1 MSTEAFG
8 MGRLMRWALRYGMLP
23 ILVALELCGQA
34 VAFGDAAVGN
44 PAPDFILTDTTGQS
58 RSLSQWKGK
67 VVVLEWSNHECPF
80 VRKHYGSGNMQRLQ
94 ATYAKQGVGWLTI
107 LSSAPGKQGHVSP
120 DQADALTK
128 DRGAGPT
135 AVLLDP
141 DGTVGRRYGA
151 KTTPH
156 LFIIDANGMLAY
168 AGAIDDRPSTDLAD
182 VPGATNYVQRALDEL
197 LAGRPVSTRLTTS
210 YGCSV
215 KY

>member
-1 MSTEAFG
+1 MRQLG
-8 MGRLMRWALRYGMLP
+8 GRAVVWGAAL
-23 ILVALELCGQA
+23 ALGGGA
-34 VAFGDAAVGN
+34 VAFAGAAVGQS
-44 PAPDFILTDTTGQS
+44 APDFTLADTTGQT

-80 VRKHYGSGNMQRLQ
+80 VGKHYASGNMQRLQ
-94 ATYAKQGVGWLTI
+94 ATATAQGMVWVTI
-107 LSSAPGKQGHVSP
+107 ISSAPGKQGHVSP

-128 DRGAGPT
+128 DRGASPT

-156 LFIIDANGMLAY
+156 MFIIDASGVLAY
-168 AGAIDDRPSTDLAD
+168 AGAIDDKPSADRADLAR
-182 VPGATNYVQRALDEL
+182 ATNYVQRALDEL
-197 LAGRPVSTRLTTS
+197 LAGRPVSIRSTKP